1 MAFPCTALGQC
12 QRTLSE
18 MMPKHGLQV
27 ARYCQIAP
35 SAYDLATHIAI
46 FALCPQLWMWSA
58 QQCWTWLAFDLR
70 QTGAPCLGCPRW
82 TDPAGEHWLR
92 WQGPSGLIGSW
103 GIIQAFPSHW
113 NCLSAAGSMCGLY
126 IWVQKCKFSGE
137 FVTCHPRQAPKH
149 HSRPSVL
156 LLPCMNVYFLRLSV

>member
-1 MAFPCTALGQC
+1 MDCHLAEDSSGQAIC
-12 QRTLSE
+12 LQSEISSNTPAQLAVHWHGIPLYRPWPVPASTLRDDAQAWFA
-18 MMPKHGLQV
+18 G
-27 ARYCQIAP
+27 RRGCQIAP
-35 SAYDLATHIAI
+35 SGHDLATHLGI

-70 QTGAPCLGCPRW
+70 QSGALCLGCCW

-103 GIIQAFPSHW
+103 GIIQASPSHW

-126 IWVQKCKFSGE
+126 IWVQKCNFSGE
-137 FVTCHPRQAPKH
+137 
-149 HSRPSVL
+149 
-156 LLPCMNVYFLRLSV
+156 Y